1 MPETDSANRRE
12 RMERTTQ
19 TGTEIDEREIHD
31 ILRNW
36 RRRMVIQELKSN
48 AGSTTLRALA
58 ETLAEAESGESPPPR
73 NVRNSV
79 YNSLHQTHL
88 PKLDDAGVVT
98 YDRDRKTVSLES
110 QARDVNLYME
120 VVTRY
125 GITWAT
131 YYRRLMTLA
140 LLTLLGAEM
149 GVPVLSDVPS
159 LLVLGVFLVAVLASG
174 AYQLW
179 SDRWRFLRPL
189 LD

>member
-1 MPETDSANRRE
+1 METESTNRRE
-12 RMERTTQ
+12 RTEATNR
-19 TGTEIDEREIHD
+19 GTAIDEREIHD

-36 RRRMVIQELKSN
+36 RRRMVLRELKSN
-48 AGSTTLRALA
+48 AGSTTLRDLAEALA
-58 ETLAEAESGESPPPR
+58 EEESGESPPPR

-88 PKLDDAGVVT
+88 PKLDEAGVVT
-98 YDRDRKTVSLES
+98 YDTDRKTVSLES

-140 LLTLLGAEM
+140 LLTLLGAET
-149 GVPVLSDVPS
+149 GVPVLGDIPS
-159 LLVLGVFLVAVLASG
+159 LLILGVFLTAVLASG
-174 AYQLW
+174 AYQFW
-179 SDRWRFLRPL
+179 SDRWRFLRPI